1 MSEAIE
7 QPDAVVEQSTAAP
20 APDTWSEVDAL
31 LNEFAAKTGVAD
43 SSPEQATDGNPPTV
57 DTSADQTLDQQIAEL
72 LGPDPKVAELQGQV
86 DAFKAS
92 EFQAQERRA
101 AEAWAAELQDVVS
114 RSNPN
119 VENDFVI
126 REIKVLS
133 ADNPGVLEQAW
144 QYRNLSDADLAI
156 AQRDFQAAEKL
167 YQQALA
173 QPDTPQ
179 KQQALRYLEQ
189 QGARLQAMLTSRSVI
204 RSARNE
210 IRKRADAVKSG
221 YDPDVTATRMELA
234 QLIRDGGSGRE
245 PPPTPQPKLGELDT
259 QEYRR
264 HVRETYGFD
273 PNV

>member
-1 MSEAIE
+1 MTEATE
-7 QPDAVVEQSTAAP
+7 LKPDDVPVDTPASPPADDLQALLDEFDARTAQPAVPEAAP
-20 APDTWSEVDAL
+20 GNPEAAPDQPLDRQTWD
-31 LNEFAAKTGVAD
+31 
-43 SSPEQATDGNPPTV
+43 
-57 DTSADQTLDQQIAEL
+57 EL

-86 DAFKAS
+86 DAFKAA
-92 EFQAQERRA
+92 EFQAQEREA
-101 AEAWAAELQDVVS
+101 ATKWAAELQDVCS

-119 VENDFVI
+119 VEDDFVI

-133 ADNPGVLEQAW
+133 ADNPGLLERAW

-156 AQRDFQAAEKL
+156 AQKDFQAAEKL

-189 QGARLQAMLTSRSVI
+189 QGARLQAMLSARSVI

-221 YDPDVTATRMELA
+221 YDPDVTATRMEIAHLMKE
-234 QLIRDGGSGRE
+234 GGSGRE
-245 PPPTPQPKLGELDT
+245 PPPMPEVRLGNLSDSQFRQHLLEK
-259 QEYRR
+259 
-264 HVRETYGFD
+264 YGISGF
-273 PNV
+273 